1 MTEEK
6 NKFLKSLIY
15 PSAFVLLLWI
25 IQLFT
30 YVTSINLYNL
40 GIHPRSLD
48 GLIGIITGPLIHAG
62 FPHLISNSIPML
74 ILGTGI
80 FYFYPNAAVKVVITI
95 YFLTDIMVWLFARHV
110 WHVGA
115 SGVIYGFLA
124 FIFFSGIFR
133 RDNRSIGLSLLV
145 TFLYGGLIWGVL
157 PGMKGISWESHLF
170 GGLVGI
176 LTAFI
181 FKRSDP
187 YKKYDWEDEPD
198 QDDSNDLEISY
209 DKDKNDF

>member
-1 MTEEK
+1 MAEEK

-25 IQLFT
+25 IQLFSYIT
-30 YVTSINLYNL
+30 NINLYNL

-80 FYFYPNAAVKVVITI
+80 FYFYPNAAVKVVLTI
-95 YFLTDIMVWLFARHV
+95 YFATDILVWLFARHV

-145 TFLYGGLIWGVL
+145 TFLYGGLVWGVL

-176 LTAFI
+176 VAAFI
-181 FKRSDP
+181 FKKSDP
-187 YKKYDWEDEPD
+187 YKKYDWEDESD
-198 QDDSNDLEISY
+198 QDDSNNLEISY